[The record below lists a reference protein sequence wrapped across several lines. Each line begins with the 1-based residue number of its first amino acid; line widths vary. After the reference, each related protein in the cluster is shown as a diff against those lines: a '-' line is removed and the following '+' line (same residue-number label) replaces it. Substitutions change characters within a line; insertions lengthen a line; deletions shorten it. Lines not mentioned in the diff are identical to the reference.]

1 MSDIQDL
8 LEQLPIDQLATQ
20 VGASP
25 AEVRQAVQSAL
36 PALLMGMDANAQ
48 DPAGEA
54 SLARAVSGHS
64 PTLLQGG
71 VNVGDIDV
79 SDGEKIIRNVFGD
92 NEQAVVSKLG
102 SSTPADEGL
111 ISKLLPMLAPIVM
124 AWLAGKLMNVDKGQ
138 SSGSSAGGG
147 VLGGIL
153 GSILGGG
160 AAASSDTAQSTS
172 TSGAVFKTQTESAS
186 TTGAPTIPM
195 PDTSSSTTATT
206 SGGGLGDLLGGGVLG
221 DLLGGL
227 LGGGKR

>member
-79 SDGEKIIRNVFGD
+79 SDGEKITRNVFGD

-160 AAASSDTAQSTS
+160 AAASSGTAQSTS

-206 SGGGLGDLLGGGVLG
+206 SGGGLGDLLGGGILG